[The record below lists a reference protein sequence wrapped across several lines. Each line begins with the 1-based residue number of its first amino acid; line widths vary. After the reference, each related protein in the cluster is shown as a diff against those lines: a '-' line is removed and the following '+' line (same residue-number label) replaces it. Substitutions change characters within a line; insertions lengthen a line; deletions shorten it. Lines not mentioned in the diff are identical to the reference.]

1 MEPVPFLML
10 QEYASHAKAMDVDA
24 FMKRHGNGFLLHQG
38 DELQSPGGPRR
49 TLAEIPALNAALI
62 KPMGPGGDTPVFAIR
77 KGPGAA
83 IGNFISVGRT
93 RNNDVVIL
101 DVSVTK
107 FHAMFT
113 QDGSGRFLL
122 QDAGSRNGTWVD
134 SIKVPTAAEGAPMP
148 LRPGCEVRL
157 GHVVLSFLDARG
169 LHDLARRLR

>member
-1 MEPVPFLML
+1 MDALPFLLM
-10 QEYASHAKAMDVDA
+10 QEYMAHAKAVDA
-24 FMKRHGNGFLLHQG
+24 DAFKKRHGNGFLLHHG

-49 TLAEIPALNAALI
+49 TLADLPALGSSPQRA
-62 KPMGPGGDTPVFAIR
+62 PGPGPDTPVFAIR

-113 QDGSGRFLL
+113 QDASGNFLV
-122 QDAGSRNGTWVD
+122 QDAGSRNGTWINGV
-134 SIKVPTAAEGAPMP
+134 KVPTVAEGAPIP
-148 LRPGCEVRL
+148 VKTGAEVRL
-157 GHVVLSFLDARG
+157 GHVVLSFLDARS